1 MSNGVERTLVV
12 LKPDAVQRGIIGD
25 IISRFE
31 KRGLKIIGSK
41 MMIPSPELLNS
52 HYPGDR
58 DELVI
63 GIGNRTLE
71 GYKDLGI
78 DVKEKFGHDDPVKI
92 GREVRGWLVDFMQS
106 GPVFAMVVAGP
117 NAIQVVRKIRGNT
130 EPLRAELGTI
140 TGDHSFDSSAFANA
154 QGRPIR
160 NLVHASGNKEEADF
174 EVDLWFTTQELF
186 EYDTVNQKSMI

>member
-1 MSNGVERTLVV
+1 MDAIEQTLVV
-12 LKPDAVQRGIIGD
+12 LKPDAVQRGIMGD

-41 MMIPSPELLNS
+41 MLIPDDDLLNR

-58 DELVI
+58 DELVV

-78 DVKEKFGHDDPVKI
+78 DVKGKFGHDDPVKI
-92 GREVRGWLVDFMQS
+92 GHEVRGWLVDFMKS
-106 GPVFAMVVAGP
+106 GPVFAMVIEGP

-154 QGRPIR
+154 QGRPIK

-174 EVDLWFTTQELF
+174 EVALWFSPEELF
-186 EYDTVNQKSMI
+186 EYETINQKNMI

>member
-1 MSNGVERTLVV
+1 MDAIQQTLVV

-25 IISRFE
+25 IIGRFE
-31 KRGLKIIGSK
+31 QRGLKIVASK
-41 MMIPSPELLNS
+41 MMIPGDDLLNS

-58 DELVI
+58 DELVV

-92 GREVRGWLVDFMQS
+92 GHEVRGWLIDFMQS
-106 GPVFAMVVAGP
+106 GPVFAMVIQGP

-154 QGRPIR
+154 QGRPIK

-174 EVDLWFTTQELF
+174 EVGLWFKPEEIF
-186 EYDTVNQKSMI
+186 DYDTVNQKNMI

>member
-1 MSNGVERTLVV
+1 MDSSEKTLVV

-25 IISRFE
+25 IIGRFE
-31 KRGLKIIGSK
+31 KRGLKIAGAK
-41 MMIPSPELLNS
+41 MMIPGDDLLNK

-58 DELVI
+58 DELVA
-63 GIGNRTLE
+63 GIGQRTLD

-92 GREVRGWLVDFMQS
+92 GHQVRSWLVDFMRS
-106 GPVFAMVVAGP
+106 GPVFAMVVEGP
-117 NAIQVVRKIRGNT
+117 NAIAVVRKIRGNT

-154 QGRPIR
+154 QDRPIK

-174 EVDLWFTTQELF
+174 EVALWFHEDELF
-186 EYDTVNQKSMI
+186 DYDTVNQKSMI